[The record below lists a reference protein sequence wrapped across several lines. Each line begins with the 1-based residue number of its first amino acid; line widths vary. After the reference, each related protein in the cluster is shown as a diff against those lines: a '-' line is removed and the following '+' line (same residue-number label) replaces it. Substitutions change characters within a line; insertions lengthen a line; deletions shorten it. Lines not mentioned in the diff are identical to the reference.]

1 MYVEMEVKKREATG
15 VLKDILDG
23 MTNKDIRNARL
34 QLAADEYIG
43 HPAEVDECST
53 TYGKRE
59 AFKAGA
65 VWERN
70 HVWHD
75 TDKELPEEHRNVL
88 ATTASPKGCGIMEG
102 GVTMV
107 VDRGLLEA
115 DKKGMFKKWA
125 YLSDLLPTDTE
136 L

>member
-1 MYVEMEVKKREATG
+1 MEVKKKEATG
-15 VLKDILDG
+15 VLKDLLDG
-23 MTNKDIRNARL
+23 MTNEDIRKARL

-59 AFKAGA
+59 AFKDGA

-75 TDKELPEEHRNVL
+75 TNKELPEEHRNVL
-88 ATTASPKGCGIMEG
+88 ATTASPKGRGIMEG

-125 YLSDLLPTDTE
+125 YLSDLLPTDIE

>member
-1 MYVEMEVKKREATG
+1 MKATTKHTKEWNAKVEKAATKLSEKVIDGMGEATDYDKG
-15 VLKDILDG
+15 I
-23 MTNKDIRNARL
+23 
-34 QLAADEYIG
+34 
-43 HPAEVDECST
+43 
-53 TYGKRE
+53 
-59 AFKAGA
+59 KAGA
-65 VWERN
+65 EIWTKFGFIEGVKWYRDN
-70 HVWHD
+70 VWHD

-88 ATTASPKGCGIMEG
+88 ATTASPKGRGIMEG

-125 YLSDLLPTDTE
+125 YLSDLFPTDIE

>member
-1 MYVEMEVKKREATG
+1 MKATTRHIKEWDAKVEQAATKLSEKVIYGMGEATDYDKGIKTGAEIWTKFGFGEG
-15 VLKDILDG
+15 VKWYRD
-23 MTNKDIRNARL
+23 N
-34 QLAADEYIG
+34 
-43 HPAEVDECST
+43 
-53 TYGKRE
+53 
-59 AFKAGA
+59 
-65 VWERN
+65 
-70 HVWHD
+70 VWHD

-88 ATTASPKGCGIMEG
+88 ATTASPKGRGIMEG

-125 YLSDLLPTDTE
+125 YLSDLFSTDIE

>member
-1 MYVEMEVKKREATG
+1 MEVKMKEATG
-15 VLKDILDG
+15 VLKDMLNN
-23 MTNKDIRNARL
+23 MTNEDIKNTRL
-34 QLAADEYIG
+34 QLAADEYVG
-43 HPAEVDECST
+43 HPQEIDEDLTVYC
-53 TYGKRE
+53 KRE
-59 AFKAGA
+59 AFKDGA

-75 TDKELPEEHRNVL
+75 TGKELPEEHRNVL
-88 ATTASPKGCGIMEG
+88 ATTASPKGRGIMEG

-125 YLSDLLPTDTE
+125 YLSDLFPTDIE
-136 L
+136 NR

>member
-23 MTNKDIRNARL
+23 MTNEDIRNARL

-88 ATTASPKGCGIMEG
+88 ATTASPKGRGIMEG

-125 YLSDLLPTDTE
+125 YLSDLLPTDIE